1 MNVSIK
7 DLIQYLNPISSQ
19 ISNDNLI
26 LDVRS
31 IEDKDF
37 SQSSL
42 GWCSLKNLEFLLNIN
57 FGTVIISAELA
68 NEYLKIKSFFPFNT
82 IVVENPRK
90 SFAEVLRF
98 FFVEKQEFIGIHSSV
113 TVHPTAEFDQKQV
126 TFEPNVVIE
135 KNVKIGNRVVI
146 GANTVIKSGTIIYD
160 DVKIGSNNTIGGVGF
175 GYEPNEDGVY
185 ELIPHLGNVIL
196 YNKVEIGNNTCIDR
210 AVLGST
216 ILENEVKVDNLVHIA
231 HGVKIGANSLVIANS
246 MIAGSVQIGKNTWVS
261 PSSSIKQKLI
271 IGDNALVGMGSV
283 VLKNVEDG
291 SIVAGVPAKK
301 IN

>member
-68 NEYLKIKSFFPFNT
+68 NEYLKIKSFFPFNA
-82 IVVENPRK
+82 IIVENPRK
-90 SFAEVLRF
+90 SFAEVLRHF
-98 FFVEKQEFIGIHSSV
+98 FIEESEWKGIHSTSTIHPSV
-113 TVHPTAEFDQKQV
+113 VFDENLI
-126 TFEPNVVIE
+126 TIEPNVVLE
-135 KNVKIGNRVVI
+135 KNIRIGKRVYI
-146 GANTVIKSGTIIYD
+146 GANTVIKSGTIIGD

-175 GYEPNEDGVY
+175 GYEPNEEGVY

-196 YNKVEIGNNTCIDR
+196 HDKVEVGNNTCIDR

-216 ILENEVKVDNLVHIA
+216 VLESEVKVDNLVHIA
-231 HGVKIGANSLVIANS
+231 HGVRIGSNSLVIAHA

-261 PSSSIKQKLI
+261 PSASIKQKLI

-291 SIVAGVPAKK
+291 AIVVGVPAKK

>member
-1 MNVSIK
+1 MGVSIK
-7 DLIQYLNPISSQ
+7 DIIQYLNPISSQ

-42 GWCSLKNLEFLLNIN
+42 GWCSLKNIQFLLNIN
-57 FGTVIISAELA
+57 FGTVIISSELA
-68 NEYLKIKSFFPFNT
+68 KEYLTINSTFPFNAI
-82 IVVENPRK
+82 IVDNPRK
-90 SFAEVLRF
+90 SFAEILRF
-98 FFVEKQEFIGIHSSV
+98 FFVEKQEFLG
-113 TVHPTAEFDQKQV
+113 VHPSVSIHPTVKYDEQQV

-135 KNVKIGNRVVI
+135 KNVKIGDRVII
-146 GANTVIKSGTIIYD
+146 GANTVIKSGTIIGD

-175 GYEPNEDGVY
+175 GYEPNEEGVY

-196 YNKVEIGNNTCIDR
+196 HNKVEIGNNTCIDR

-216 ILENEVKVDNLVHIA
+216 ILETEVKVDNLVHIA

-261 PSSSIKQKLI
+261 PSASIKQKLI

-291 SIVAGVPAKK
+291 AIVAGVPAKK